1 MLWVLALPAIYF
13 ISRQNYLLFHSLVD
27 GVSIVI
33 AAFVFTIIWYSRRL
47 VDNHYFLYVGIA
59 FLFFAF
65 WDSLHLLGN
74 KDMGVLHEYGNLG
87 PALYIISRYIL
98 SLSLLIAPFFINRK
112 LNTILMFTVYSL
124 VTLLIL
130 LSVFYWKTFPVC
142 IVEGMGLTPFKV
154 ISDYIICLI
163 LLGSIGPLLINR
175 QAFDSR
181 VLWLIVSSIVLFI
194 ATGLAF
200 TLYTDPFGI
209 SNMVGHLF
217 QISSFYLV
225 YLAFIETGLTK
236 PQEILFRKLKQN
248 EEKLTKNLQQLD
260 YTNAELIK
268 EVAERKQ
275 AEEKERRQNRILQG
289 INRIFSEEITCQTE
303 EELGEVCLEVIEALT
318 ESAIGFIGEI
328 GPNGHLYD
336 ITISNPGWEACSMI
350 DQTGHR
356 RPPDSFKIHGLY
368 GRVLKDGKSLFTN
381 DPAAHTDSIGIPEG
395 HPPLTA
401 FLGTPLIREGKT
413 IGLIAVGNRE
423 GGYTQEQ
430 QQILE
435 ALAPVVLLALLKKR
449 AESELQASET
459 RFRAFFES
467 AAVGTAELGLDGSFL
482 HVNQR
487 LCEITGYSV
496 EELLRMT
503 PVDLSPPE
511 DVQHN
516 RNLINAHFRD
526 HTSVSDMEF
535 PCYRKNG
542 NIIWVRIT
550 AAIIRGENGEPLMS
564 AAIVID
570 ITKRRQAEEALNQQS
585 AKLEA
590 ANKEL
595 ESFAYSV
602 SHDLRAPLRAID
614 GFSRMLLRKTA
625 DKLSEDEKRQF
636 EVIRENTQRMGQL
649 IDDLL
654 AFSRT
659 GRQSMFLSDIDI
671 PELVKHVWEELLT
684 INPGRRMT
692 LKMDTLPAAFGD
704 ASLIRQVLVNL
715 LSNAVKFTRR
725 REEALIEISGKT
737 GDSETVYFVRD
748 NGAGFDMKYHEKLFG
763 VFQRL
768 HNNDEYE
775 GSGVGLAIVQRIIHR
790 HGGRVWGE
798 GGVESGAKFY
808 FSLPIRLE

>member
-1 MLWVLALPAIYF
+1 
-13 ISRQNYLLFHSLVD
+13 
-27 GVSIVI
+27 
-33 AAFVFTIIWYSRRL
+33 
-47 VDNHYFLYVGIA
+47 
-59 FLFFAF
+59 
-65 WDSLHLLGN
+65 
-74 KDMGVLHEYGNLG
+74 
-87 PALYIISRYIL
+87 
-98 SLSLLIAPFFINRK
+98 
-112 LNTILMFTVYSL
+112 MFTVYSL

-142 IVEGMGLTPFKV
+142 IVEGVGLTPFKV

-163 LLGSIGPLLINR
+163 LLGSIGLLLINR

-181 VLWLIVSSIVLFI
+181 VLWLIVSSILLFI

-248 EEKLTKNLQQLD
+248 EEKLTKNLRQLD
-260 YTNAELIK
+260 YTNAELIQ

-275 AEEKERRQNRILQG
+275 TEEKERRQNRILEG
-289 INRIFSEEITCQTE
+289 INKIFSEEITCRTE
-303 EELGEVCLEVIEALT
+303 KELGEVCLEVIEALT

-328 GPNGHLYD
+328 ALDGHLYD
-336 ITISNPGWEACSMI
+336 ITISNPGWEACSMT
-350 DQTGHR
+350 DQAGHR
-356 RPPDSFKIHGLY
+356 RPPGSFKIHGLY

-381 DPAAHTDSIGIPEG
+381 DPAAHPDSIGTPEG

-423 GGYTQEQ
+423 GGYTPEQ

-511 DVQHN
+511 DVQHT

-526 HTSVSDMEF
+526 HTSVTDMEF
-535 PCYRKNG
+535 PCCRKNG
-542 NIIWVRIT
+542 SIIWVRIT
-550 AAIIRGENGEPLMS
+550 AAIIRGEHGEPLMS

-654 AFSRT
+654 AFSRM
-659 GRQSMFLSDIDI
+659 GRQSMFLSDIDMHEI
-671 PELVKHVWEELLT
+671 AKHVWEELFT

-692 LKMDTLPAAFGD
+692 LKMDTLLVAFGD
-704 ASLIRQVLVNL
+704 ASLIRQVLANL

-725 REEALIEISGKT
+725 REEALIEIGGKT

-798 GGVESGAKFY
+798 GEVESGATFY
-808 FSLPIRLE
+808 FSLPIRQE